1 MVQSLKIGEKSGT
14 GDLGLGTGKTKICG
28 RGGFTLI
35 ELLIVVSI
43 IGILA
48 AIAVPNYQWSVIK
61 AREAVLLE
69 DLYNFRNVI
78 DQYKADNGKY
88 PDALSDLTAKKYLR
102 DIPRDPFTVSNTTWV
117 TVPPPAET
125 SNVGGEPGAGAI
137 VGVPP
142 GNVYDVRSGSK
153 LIGTNGVPYNEW

>member
-1 MVQSLKIGEKSGT
+1 MT
-14 GDLGLGTGKTKICG
+14 GTGKVKPIIKG
-28 RGGFTLI
+28 RDGFTLI
-35 ELLIVVSI
+35 ELLIVISI

-61 AREAVLLE
+61 AREAVLQE

-102 DIPRDPFTVSNTTWV
+102 DIPKDPFTVSNTTWV
-117 TVPPPAET
+117 TVPPPSES
-125 SNVGGEPGAGAI
+125 SNAGGDPGAGAI
-137 VGVPP
+137 VGVSP

>member
-1 MVQSLKIGEKSGT
+1 MVQSLKIGNTAGT
-14 GDLGLGTGKTKICG
+14 GDLGLGTGKTGIAG

-35 ELLIVVSI
+35 ELLIVISI

-102 DIPRDPFTVSNTTWV
+102 DIPKDPFTVSNTTWV
-117 TVPPPAET
+117 TVAPPAET
-125 SNVGGEPGAGAI
+125 SNAGGEPGAGAI
-137 VGVPP
+137 VGVPT